1 MKIIQLV
8 TAVNGESPGSFESQL
23 LGLGD
28 DGGLYEYMYPRQPQ
42 TRDIYGNYVP
52 KEKIE
57 EFLKNRNTLKFTDGT
72 TQGWQLICMSIDRPK
87 ALPHPLDPT
96 RVERS

>member
-1 MKIIQLV
+1 MKIIQII
-8 TAVNGESPGSFESQL
+8 TAVNGESPGAFESQL

-28 DGGLYEYMYPRQPQ
+28 DGGLYEYVGPRRARAYDKQSRLLGAEIKAYMEQ
-42 TRDIYGNYVP
+42 GNLP
-52 KEKIE
+52 K
-57 EFLKNRNTLKFTDGT
+57 FCDGS

-96 RVERS
+96 RNERQ

>member
-8 TAVNGESPGSFESQL
+8 TAVNGEYPGSFESQL

-28 DGGLYEYMYPRQPQ
+28 DGNLYHLIEAYP
-42 TRDIYGNYVP
+42 P
-52 KEKIE
+52 KVLVNGRYTDGTMVQQHLDEGKSVT
-57 EFLKNRNTLKFTDGT
+57 FRDGT
-72 TQGWQLICMSIDRPK
+72 TQGWQMICMSIDRPK

-96 RVERS
+96 RAERP

>member
-1 MKIIQLV
+1 MKIIQIIA
-8 TAVNGESPGSFESQL
+8 AVNGESPGSFESQL

-28 DGGLYEYMYPRQPQ
+28 DGGLYEFVTARRPTGRFNSVYKTP
-42 TRDIYGNYVP
+42 
-52 KEKIE
+52 E
-57 EFLKNRNTLKFTDGT
+57 EVAILQKLDKNVIFQDGT

-96 RVERS
+96 RNERQ